1 MAVSG
6 WQCLERGRGL
16 GDAIGERD
24 ADPTLPVVEGQ
35 RTILYCF
42 VSIDYP
48 LTGDLALERRVR
60 RGLPQN

>member
-6 WQCLERGRGL
+6 WQCPERSGGL
-16 GDAIGERD
+16 GDAIGKRN
-24 ADPTLPVVEGQ
+24 ADPSLPVVEGQ

-42 VSIDYP
+42 VGIDYP